1 MEGGGGGGS
10 SPSLTPRFE
19 IKRVLGTICHIQVSY
34 HSFVMQDIILE
45 VTGRGMIRTVNLT
58 GDLHHTGIRGRT
70 SGGRTGKSNE
80 RTTIWMEVNKI
91 YIYIN
96 SQKVLQFTMAGAA
109 PIT

>member
-1 MEGGGGGGS
+1 M
-10 SPSLTPRFE
+10 L
-19 IKRVLGTICHIQVSY
+19 VSY
-34 HSFVMQDIILE
+34 HSFVMRDIILE

-58 GDLHHTGIRGRT
+58 GDLHHTGIRGKT

-91 YIYIN
+91 YIYLN